1 MVVLMFLSLR
11 TTRQTSE
18 FPSKFTTTMTEHKEI
33 TALLTMLTTIDAQR
47 LMRKESFP
55 VGERQNY

>member
-18 FPSKFTTTMTEHKEI
+18 FPSKFTTTMTEHMEI
-33 TALLTMLTTIDAQR
+33 TTLLTMLTTMDAQ
-47 LMRKESFP
+47 
-55 VGERQNY
+55 